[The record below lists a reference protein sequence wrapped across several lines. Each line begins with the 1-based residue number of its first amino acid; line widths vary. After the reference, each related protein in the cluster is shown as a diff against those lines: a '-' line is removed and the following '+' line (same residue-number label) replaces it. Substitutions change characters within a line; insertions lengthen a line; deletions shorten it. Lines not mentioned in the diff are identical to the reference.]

1 MAQPKHSPNCICEHC
16 GKAYHQTPKRLQQSR
31 FCSQACRTLA
41 TTTVIACQYCGAERR
56 VSRAMSPKYKYCNAE
71 CRALDNTIERRFWRK
86 VRVAGVDD
94 CWEWLGALLTD
105 GYGTFTVDNRPKRAT
120 HVAWFIEH
128 GEWPH
133 EQMCHTC
140 DNPRCVNPRHLYDAD
155 QSTNILDAYQK
166 GRAQRGENHRS
177 AVLTEAD
184 VLEIWRMIGDG
195 LGDAEIAAS
204 FGVNHGTVYWIR
216 SGRNW
221 RHIHPNLQPPP
232 SR

>member
-1 MAQPKHSPNCICEHC
+1 MAPPKHTPNCICEHC
-16 GKAYHQTPKRLQQSR
+16 GKAYHATPQRLSQSR
-31 FCSQACRTLA
+31 FCSQTCRTQA
-41 TTTVIACQYCGAERR
+41 TTVIVSCRYCGAKRR
-56 VSRAMSPKYKYCNAE
+56 VSRAMSPKYKYCDAT
-71 CRALDNTIERRFWRK
+71 CRALDNTMERRYWRK
-86 VRVAGVDD
+86 VRVAGEND
-94 CWEWLGALLTD
+94 CWEWTGALLSD

-128 GEWPH
+128 GEWPR

-166 GRAQRGENHRS
+166 GRARRGENHGS
-177 AVLTEAD
+177 AVLTEAN
-184 VLEIWRMIGDG
+184 VLEIWRMIADG
-195 LGDAEIAAS
+195 RSDAEIAAL

-216 SGRNW
+216 VGRNW
-221 RHIHPNLQPPP
+221 RHLHPNLPPPP